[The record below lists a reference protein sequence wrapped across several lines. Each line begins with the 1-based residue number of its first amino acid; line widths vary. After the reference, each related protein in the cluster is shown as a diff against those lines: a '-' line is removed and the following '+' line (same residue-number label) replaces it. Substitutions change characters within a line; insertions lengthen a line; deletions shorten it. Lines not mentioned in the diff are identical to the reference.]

1 MSAFLVT
8 GATGRHGGTGAYVA
22 RRLKAE
28 GHPVR
33 VLVRRDDERSRKL
46 AEEGFDVRWGDLRD
60 RSSLPAALEGVT
72 HASFCFPVDAG
83 IVDAAASFA
92 SALKDVSPRAR
103 VVVMSMI
110 PAHPKSPSPLGR
122 AQWLAEELIAW
133 AGLDATVLRI
143 AAMFYENIGLLH
155 GASIR
160 AEGVMRNCF
169 GDARAPWIA
178 GDDAAELVVAA
189 LLHPERF
196 QGKSVHYPPGS
207 ALLSHR
213 ELANELSE
221 ATGEPV
227 RYEAVSRADW
237 RTELIALASRPG
249 TPINVE
255 MANHISVLGQAVSEK
270 GAGVPPDAA
279 TLERLTGKAPL
290 SFRQYAHAHLAQF
303 KREVRA

>member
-103 VVVMSMI
+103 VVV
-110 PAHPKSPSPLGR
+110 
-122 AQWLAEELIAW
+122 
-133 AGLDATVLRI
+133 
-143 AAMFYENIGLLH
+143 
-155 GASIR
+155 
-160 AEGVMRNCF
+160 
-169 GDARAPWIA
+169 
-178 GDDAAELVVAA
+178 
-189 LLHPERF
+189 
-196 QGKSVHYPPGS
+196 
-207 ALLSHR
+207 
-213 ELANELSE
+213 
-221 ATGEPV
+221 
-227 RYEAVSRADW
+227 
-237 RTELIALASRPG
+237 
-249 TPINVE
+249 
-255 MANHISVLGQAVSEK
+255 
-270 GAGVPPDAA
+270 
-279 TLERLTGKAPL
+279 
-290 SFRQYAHAHLAQF
+290 
-303 KREVRA
+303 